1 MSHSLIFYPQTCTLT
16 HSSSKIIIN
25 KPQKPRTVN
34 HQPKITKQIITP
46 NGRRRGEK
54 IYLRMTQP
62 TNGITPTNT
71 NNKTIWKRPT
81 IPHCSFAT
89 LIGFCIR
96 VKLLRSLP
104 SRFKVEV
111 RINPGSHSSEG
122 AVNQQLADKERLSAA
137 LENEKLLGVVNK
149 CIVDGMML

>member
-1 MSHSLIFYPQTCTLT
+1 MTL
-16 HSSSKIIIN
+16 
-25 KPQKPRTVN
+25 
-34 HQPKITKQIITP
+34 
-46 NGRRRGEK
+46 
-54 IYLRMTQP
+54 P

-71 NNKTIWKRPT
+71 NNKIIWKRPT

-149 CIVDGMML
+149 CIVDGMMLWLWWHVLTFWGKRGKRGSYFSGRCNRVIWIGELRRYYV